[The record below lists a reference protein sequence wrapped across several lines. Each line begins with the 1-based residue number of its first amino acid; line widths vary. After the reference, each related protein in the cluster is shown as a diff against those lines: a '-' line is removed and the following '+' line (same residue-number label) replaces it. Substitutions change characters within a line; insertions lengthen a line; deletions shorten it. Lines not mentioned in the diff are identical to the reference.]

1 MYDKEWRERE
11 RVGEVA
17 RAMERERDSMK
28 KMGERERGRGGE
40 RAQAM
45 EREGQH
51 DKDMINGTR
60 E

>member
-28 KMGERERGRGGE
+28 KMGEGERWRACAGHGERGT
-40 RAQAM
+40 A
-45 EREGQH
+45 
-51 DKDMINGTR
+51 
-60 E
+60 

>member
-40 RAQAM
+40 VESVRRPWR
-45 EREGQH
+45 ER
-51 DKDMINGTR
+51 DSMTKI
-60 E
+60 